1 MMRLFPKTSTWPAN
15 YRFAYILV
23 WAGAIITVLAAI
35 ALALLGSDGMTLGIM
50 IVVAL
55 YCIAM
60 AVLMPRWALNGAE
73 EAAKRARAKEAR
85 DELRR
90 MKKQK

>member
-1 MMRLFPKTSTWPAN
+1 MRLVPQTATWPAN
-15 YRFAYILV
+15 YRFAYIMV

-35 ALALLGSDGMTLGIM
+35 SLAILGTDGLTLGIM
-50 IVVAL
+50 VVVAL

-60 AVLMPRWALNGAE
+60 AVLMPRWALNADE
-73 EAAKRARAKEAR
+73 EAAKRKRAKQAR

-90 MKKQK
+90 RS